1 MDIQLR
7 DDFLNYVDEELKQV
21 DVRATDATRH
31 LLALSLQTQL
41 VERRGRWRNANR
53 TEEEFIRAGRR
64 LLRHILTTDAEI
76 QAEIALHNEI
86 RFNNMLRA
94 LVTNGLHVFPCS
106 PND

>member
-1 MDIQLR
+1 MNIELR
-7 DDFLNYVDEELKQV
+7 DDFLSYVDEELKRA
-21 DVRATDATRH
+21 DVLATDATRH

-41 VERRGRWRNANR
+41 AERRGRWRNSNR
-53 TEEEFIRAGRR
+53 TEEEFIQAGRR
-64 LLRHILTTDAEI
+64 LLRHILTTDTEI

-94 LVTNGLHVFPCS
+94 LVVNGLHVFPCS